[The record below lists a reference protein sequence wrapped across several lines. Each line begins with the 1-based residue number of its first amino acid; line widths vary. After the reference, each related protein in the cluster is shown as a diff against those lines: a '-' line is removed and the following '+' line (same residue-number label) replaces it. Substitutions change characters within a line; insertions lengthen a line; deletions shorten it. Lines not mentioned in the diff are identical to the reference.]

1 MANVTINSLTPPTI
15 TATGHRFFLNSEGL
29 INSGSKNWSGEIPN
43 ETKIQIKESKRK
55 ITKYQ
60 TALFK
65 DKVTISLFTVSDYK
79 RKGYSSPNLKAVS
92 NVNTG
97 DKGGTRNVVIG
108 ANPLDV
114 NINKNNNF
122 AEIRYTLNG
131 KDPKHTKNYIYKDRP
146 LQLYNN
152 TSGDSIVLK
161 ARVYYNGDWSPVT
174 TVTFRLFSNNI
185 STKNKIK
192 ANVLER
198 ESNTTETLKI
208 TKDI

>member
-1 MANVTINSLTPPTI
+1 MANVTINSLVSPTVN
-15 TATGHRFFLNSEGL
+15 ATGHRFFLDSDGL
-29 INSGSKNWSGEIPN
+29 INSGNKNWSGELSN
-43 ETKIQIKESKRK
+43 ETKIQENKRK

-60 TALFK
+60 TSLFK
-65 DKVTISLFTVSDYK
+65 DKVTVSLSTVSYYR

-108 ANPLDV
+108 PNPLDV